1 MQIEHVTNAET
12 VIGTNYRK
20 TENASG
26 GITTR
31 EYSPIL
37 GKKNKFLI
45 SFNKLY

>member
-1 MQIEHVTNAET
+1 MQIEQVKNAET

-31 EYSPIL
+31 EYSHIL
-37 GKKNKFLI
+37 TGIKFTNI
-45 SFNKLY
+45 SSKQ